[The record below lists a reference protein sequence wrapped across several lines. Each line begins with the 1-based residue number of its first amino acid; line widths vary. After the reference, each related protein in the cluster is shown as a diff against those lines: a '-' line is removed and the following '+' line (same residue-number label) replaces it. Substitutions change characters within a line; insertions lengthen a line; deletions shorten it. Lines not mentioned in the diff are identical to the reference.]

1 MLCAVACRGGMP
13 PPAPGTVVVAL
24 ESAPAV
30 LDPRYTTDANS
41 SLVADLVTRGLTN
54 RQIANRLVITP
65 RAAAA
70 HVEHILDKLGA
81 GSRTQIGV
89 WVAQRGLLTTRSA

>member
-1 MLCAVACRGGMP
+1 MRRRKR
-13 PPAPGTVVVAL
+13 VAL
-24 ESAPAV
+24 QRGKNADSIERAI
-30 LDPRYTTDANS
+30 RRRCNS
-41 SLVADLVTRGLTN
+41 GDGAEGREEV
-54 RQIANRLVITP
+54 QIADRLVITP

-89 WVAQRGLLTTRSA
+89 WIAERGLLTTRTA